1 MKGIHFK
8 QTDRSD
14 LHFSEQVESHLQMR
28 DNPEEIA
35 IQMER
40 LLHSLRNYKCSSDV
54 VDLAGL
60 RGSARTELKRYKES
74 AYWGEVH

>member
-8 QTDRSD
+8 QTDKSD
-14 LHFSEQVESHLQMR
+14 LHLSEQAESQLQMR

-60 RGSARTELKRYKES
+60 RNSAKAELKRYKES
-74 AYWGEVH
+74 AYWGETH